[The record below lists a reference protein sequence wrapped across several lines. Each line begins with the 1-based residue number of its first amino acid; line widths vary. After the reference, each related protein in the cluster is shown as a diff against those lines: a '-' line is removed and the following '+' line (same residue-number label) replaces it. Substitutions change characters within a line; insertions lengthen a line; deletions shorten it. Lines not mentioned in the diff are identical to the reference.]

1 MSSISVM
8 KKTIPLIQGFKNQPL
23 DGEITTS
30 IVLILLFGL
39 DIRILIAYLENSEF
53 NTLLWFL
60 FLLSILIFNIFK
72 ASYRRKNISN
82 LPFLMELTL
91 QGLSFLDI
99 KTNKIQY
106 QPWSRITQ
114 IIDYRGWVTRGRY
127 GPLVPYREMRIFC
140 GKQFYVIPEAYF
152 PVSMDEIIQNL
163 REFDLISLFI

>member
-1 MSSISVM
+1 
-8 KKTIPLIQGFKNQPL
+8 
-23 DGEITTS
+23 
-30 IVLILLFGL
+30 
-39 DIRILIAYLENSEF
+39 
-53 NTLLWFL
+53 
-60 FLLSILIFNIFK
+60 
-72 ASYRRKNISN
+72 
-82 LPFLMELTL
+82 MELTL

-163 REFDLISLFI
+163 REFDPNLAIHIGGKSKHQARIDLLKTAGFLLIGMLIFIFIMGFLSRAASR